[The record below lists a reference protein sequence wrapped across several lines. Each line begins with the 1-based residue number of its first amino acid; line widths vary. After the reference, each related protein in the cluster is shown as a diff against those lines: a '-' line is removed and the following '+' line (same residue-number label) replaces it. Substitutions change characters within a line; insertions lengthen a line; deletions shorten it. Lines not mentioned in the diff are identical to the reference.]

1 MAGCGFP
8 QSFKKSRKPS
18 AKGGESFG
26 QAFALQKH
34 FFDNLDSH
42 KGDDLVFANLVLIIA
57 KLLDLGI
64 DLYVIVII
72 IRAILC
78 WFNPNP
84 YNPGMMFLTKITD
97 PVLERIRRLLPL
109 GSGVG
114 LDLSPLIAIFGL
126 LFIKYFLVST
136 LYDISAGLK

>member
-1 MAGCGFP
+1 M
-8 QSFKKSRKPS
+8 
-18 AKGGESFG
+18 
-26 QAFALQKH
+26 
-34 FFDNLDSH
+34 
-42 KGDDLVFANLVLIIA
+42 FANLVLIIA

-72 IRAILC
+72 IRAILS

-84 YNPGMMFLTKITD
+84 YSPGMMFLTKITD
-97 PVLERIRRLLPL
+97 PVLERIRRFLPL

-114 LDLSPLIAIFGL
+114 LDLSPIIAIFGL
-126 LFIKYFLVST
+126 LFIKYFLVSS